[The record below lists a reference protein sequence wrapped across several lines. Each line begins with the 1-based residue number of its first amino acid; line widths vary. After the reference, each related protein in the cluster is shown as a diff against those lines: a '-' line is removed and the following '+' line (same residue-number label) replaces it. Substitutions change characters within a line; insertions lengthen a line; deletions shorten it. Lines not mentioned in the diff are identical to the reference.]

1 MKLRATATP
10 IATATAVPVP
20 IATEPATPRTVAVIA
35 ELLDA
40 SIVTLPTG
48 SAAVPTVLD
57 SIHAWAVELATFVDS
72 EPPPLAAMP
81 VLPTA
86 IARATA
92 SDVTLIVWSSV
103 ARTRTSPP
111 PVETL
116 GTLAM
121 LAQTALSIRLC
132 ASASPMATDTPVAL
146 PLPEMLADA
155 AGASASML
163 ETSLAVTLTSPSAD
177 KVGEPSTVA
186 STTLS
191 ISLKLSAPVAP
202 TATEVA
208 LVLMATAM
216 AMPKAS
222 ESILASLSA
231 DTVTAPSEST
241 SESSTAARVVLSI
254 VLIVSEIPRAT
265 PTAVFW
271 LTAIASAT
279 APAVALIHDSSDA
292 VTLMPAPLSA
302 SVVSVLPL
310 CTSACVL
317 LRILLMPTEPATS
330 TAMPAS
336 VLEPATPMPS
346 AKMPASISASTV
358 IAPAAVTS
366 ESSISA
372 HTRLPS
378 PSPSI
383 VLIAND
389 APIATAAAVPLP
401 ATANEI
407 ATAPAPAMIS
417 ESLLAATVTAPPA
430 STVLD
435 RRIAVV
441 SASIWLTEPEPAPAP
456 ATPLPCCLATAAANA
471 PATVNAWMLPVE
483 VASMR
488 SSPVT
493 RKSPLSV
500 SRSHVISLDST
511 SASVS
516 VVILLTAMA
525 TPADTAVAL
534 PVPPLAIARD
544 SAPAIA
550 KISESSG
557 PRIRTLLSTGPASSL
572 SVVSI
577 IRARVALV
585 TSFSETAPARA
596 SVNVLPLDVPPPA
609 TAPAPPAASVQ
620 MWDRLSAMIEKL
632 CSAVST
638 TKSSNATLCTVTSA
652 LRTKPSTLA
661 STRL

>member
-103 ARTRTSPP
+103 AWTRTSPP

-155 AGASASML
+155 ASASASML

-177 KVGEPSTVA
+177 KVGGPSTVA

-202 TATEVA
+202 TATDVA

-292 VTLMPAPLSA
+292 VTLMPAPLPA

-317 LRILLMPTEPATS
+317 LRILLMPIEPATS

-336 VLEPATPMPS
+336 VLDPATLPAAPMPS

-372 HTRLPS
+372 QTRLPS

-383 VLIAND
+383 VLMAND

-417 ESLLAATVTAPPA
+417 ESLPA

-435 RRIAVV
+435 RRMAVV
-441 SASIWLTEPEPAPAP
+441 SASIWLMEPEPAPAP

-516 VVILLTAMA
+516 VMILLTAMA

-652 LRTKPSTLA
+652 LRTKPSTSA
-661 STRL
+661 WTRL

>member
-1 MKLRATATP
+1 
-10 IATATAVPVP
+10 
-20 IATEPATPRTVAVIA
+20 
-35 ELLDA
+35 
-40 SIVTLPTG
+40 
-48 SAAVPTVLD
+48 
-57 SIHAWAVELATFVDS
+57 
-72 EPPPLAAMP
+72 
-81 VLPTA
+81 
-86 IARATA
+86 
-92 SDVTLIVWSSV
+92 
-103 ARTRTSPP
+103 
-111 PVETL
+111 
-116 GTLAM
+116 M

-155 AGASASML
+155 ASASASML
-163 ETSLAVTLTSPSAD
+163 ETSLAVTLTSPSED

-186 STTLS
+186 WTTLW

-202 TATEVA
+202 TATDVA

-292 VTLMPAPLSA
+292 VTLMPAPLPA

-310 CTSACVL
+310 CTNACVL
-317 LRILLMPTEPATS
+317 LRILLMPIEPATS

-336 VLEPATPMPS
+336 VLEPATLPAAPMPS

-372 HTRLPS
+372 QTRLPS

-383 VLIAND
+383 VLMAND

-435 RRIAVV
+435 RRMAVV

-456 ATPLPCCLATAAANA
+456 ATPLPCCLAAAAANA

-652 LRTKPSTLA
+652 LRTKPSTSA
-661 STRL
+661 WTRL